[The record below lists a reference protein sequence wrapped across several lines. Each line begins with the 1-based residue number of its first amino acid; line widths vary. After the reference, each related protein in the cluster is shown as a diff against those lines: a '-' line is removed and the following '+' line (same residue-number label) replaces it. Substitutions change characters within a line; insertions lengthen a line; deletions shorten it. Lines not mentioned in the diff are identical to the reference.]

1 MTVVEPPGRRHRRD
15 PHDRHDR
22 HDRGAVDAS
31 VELLIG
37 SVLALA
43 MLLLVVETAAH
54 WHTRNVLAD
63 AAADGVRVAAAI
75 DGSCAAGIAVARSAV
90 ARHGGTWAEGLRVD
104 CRNGATVTLT
114 VAGRGPGLVGSLL
127 GHRAVVTSST
137 PKER

>member
-1 MTVVEPPGRRHRRD
+1 MIDRHPDR
-15 PHDRHDR
+15 PHDLR
-22 HDRGAVDAS
+22 DRGAVDAS

-37 SVLALA
+37 AVLTASL
-43 MLLLVVETAAH
+43 LLLVVETAAH

-63 AAADGVRVAAAI
+63 AASDGARVAAAY
-75 DGSCAAGIAVARSAV
+75 DGSCAAGVDVARSAV

-104 CRNGATVTLT
+104 CSDGSIVTVT

>member
-1 MTVVEPPGRRHRRD
+1 MIDRRPDRPRDRR
-15 PHDRHDR
+15 
-22 HDRGAVDAS
+22 DRGAVDVS

-37 SVLALA
+37 AVLTATL
-43 MLLLVVETAAH
+43 LLLVVETAAH

-63 AAADGVRVAAAI
+63 AAADGARVAAAH
-75 DGSCAAGIAVARSAV
+75 DGSCTAGIDVARSAV

-104 CRNGATVTLT
+104 CRDGSVVTVT